1 MIEKNQLNSNL
12 ENFKKDFLSNIS
24 TIGFIENNPITEVV
38 EIKNSYLIKG
48 TSDVEWAYVVC
59 NNESDLS
66 ALLEKSGSNIYF
78 ASVED
83 WMIPIITEKR
93 NAEWILSTMR
103 YYLPEDVEVPE
114 NKLKIIP
121 LTTDHIGFI
130 ISQSDYKQFLTPA
143 YVEERIS
150 KSISAAIMKKDKLV
164 SWGLTHDDGAL
175 GSLHVLDEYRKKG
188 YGKEILISLIYQNR
202 KLGKISFAQI
212 EERNLKATNLI
223 EHLGFV
229 KDRRVSWIKLK

>member
-1 MIEKNQLNSNL
+1 MKDELNKL
-12 ENFKKDFLSNIS
+12 ILLLKRDDITHIS
-24 TIGFIENNPITEVV
+24 TIGFIENNPITEIV
-38 EIKNSYLIKG
+38 EINNSYLIKG

-103 YYLPEDVEVPE
+103 YYLSEDVEVPE
-114 NKLKIIP
+114 NKIEVIP

-130 ISQSDYKQFLTPA
+130 ISQSNYKQFLTPA
-143 YVEERIS
+143 YVEERIT
-150 KSISAAIMKKDKLV
+150 KSISAAIFKKDKLV
-164 SWGLTHDDGAL
+164 AWGLTHDDGAL

-188 YGKEILISLIYQNR
+188 YGKEILISLIHQNR
-202 KLGKISFAQI
+202 KLGKISFTQI
-212 EERNLKATNLI
+212 EEKNLKATNLI
-223 EHLGFV
+223 EQIGFV
-229 KDRRVSWIKLK
+229 KDRKVSWIKLS